1 MGIKD
6 DIRNRLTDFK
16 DLCIEHR
23 VKTMYAFGSSITNS
37 YDPLTSDIDLLV
49 EVDYAD
55 PIERGEKLLSLWD
68 KLETFFKR
76 KIDLLT
82 DSSIRNPVLRKNID
96 NHKILIYDRQGQ
108 EISI

>member
-1 MGIKD
+1 M
-6 DIRNRLTDFK
+6 
-16 DLCIEHR
+16 CVEHR
-23 VKTMYAFGSSITNS
+23 VKTMYAFGSSITNRF
-37 YDPLTSDIDLLV
+37 DPQTSDIDLLV

-96 NHKILIYDRQGQ
+96 NHKILIYDRQRQ

>member
-1 MGIKD
+1 MGIKN

-23 VKTMYAFGSSITNS
+23 VKTMYAFGSSITNRF
-37 YDPLTSDIDLLV
+37 DPLTSDIDLLV

-96 NHKILIYDRQGQ
+96 KHKILIYDRQRQ